1 MKKFTA
7 FALIFM
13 MFFSNIA
20 YNVNAAV
27 NVGQA
32 NQVLYGDYVVI
43 VNTNLENSQSTGSII
58 FDDSG
63 VNINSVNEVLSNEE
77 IKDTLIESNDIFNL
91 DNEQSSNNTKSV
103 VKTTYQ
109 KGEEKL
115 ISKNGGAKTAY
126 TVIGIGDKCYIWMEN
141 SLKAS
146 YDKAGK
152 TDLAA
157 SEMIKVYEG
166 RPYEMLN
173 ELSNGNIPYL
183 DNSGKLSIL
192 LENTGGSTG
201 YYGNE
206 DDITS
211 IHINTKDP
219 SEFKEGGFDNTN
231 GLLAHEGQH
240 ALFRLLTCK
249 GDAKLAHSYSWI
261 NEGIS
266 VAVMDYLW
274 GYQDNN
280 GWLTY
285 INNDNAIRKGSSLLY
300 ESYRKAASQDYA
312 MPYLFVRYL
321 AAQATNNGNP
331 IDFLK
336 KLYKMD
342 ATGKTTEQ
350 FMNEIIAT
358 ITNLKGKTFKDVL
371 GSFYVAAFS
380 PEKTGEYSFYGDP
393 VISNKVTSYPIYF
406 GESGKSLDLAATGAI
421 VVKTLGGSFTV
432 PNDAGSDIKFYAVTK
447 NNDIYKPANGS
458 GTTADPY
465 IITNE
470 DELSSI
476 GKYPN
481 AYFKLGNNIEIK
493 KGSFFTAERFTG
505 TLDGNG
511 YTISNLNKPV
521 VNTNNGTIKNLNVK
535 AKFNIEGMSSVAVI
549 ANENNGLIS
558 DIKVNGEVSV
568 KAMGNNFLSIPTVG
582 GIVGINSPAG
592 TIERV
597 AFEGNLNLDM
607 AANGAIIGGIVGS
620 NTGTVKNNYSKGNIN
635 VSQSNPGNYEL
646 NLGGLI
652 GKYSTMGVG
661 GNLRNSYSIMNLT
674 YNGSSTTVQKI
685 GSLIGNH
692 LSGQVYDSYGIDKY
706 NPMGNNP
713 ANLTGKKTLG
723 ELQNQ
728 GTFSNWDFNA
738 TWKMDNQ
745 GDKTPIFVTGSDIN
759 SISSRLSKNTFFV
772 GEKFYLYGAKLNV
785 NGVEVELTESM
796 LNMNEFDSS
805 TPGQN
810 KVINGSYMGKDF
822 TVTYNIVEPTSVSD
836 LQIYKSGK
844 VEYVEGENYSDEG
857 VVLKAKLNGASFDTY
872 IYSGFTNN
880 LNNPLTKNDTE
891 VQLTY
896 SGQTVNQN
904 ITVKEKQVSSISV
917 FSKADKSTYI
927 PGNTVDLNGIRYQ
940 LSYTDG
946 SKSKVL
952 GYKDLEKYNIKVAQ
966 TDESGKNP
974 IDFDLNKSLDE
985 SDNKKKLYI
994 YYGSKLPGE
1003 SGAISAEV
1011 VSLSVVKRLY
1021 MEDKTFRGAIGKSDF
1036 WYTDSLQNAKY
1047 DVKTTKKSGDLPPG
1061 IRLDSEP
1068 NSWSDSFRFTGTPT
1082 TLGTY
1087 VVTYTIE
1094 KLDGSDSI
1102 DVTFT
1107 FNIENISS
1115 EAKIEEIFLYK
1126 SDNGNLPEDIKGV
1139 IDDVNNTIKFTV
1151 PYGTDISK
1159 LIARPTFYKNSTL
1172 PVDFIWYG
1180 GLDFTNSITN
1190 PILYEV
1196 TAEDGKTKRTYKV
1209 SVEVLSKADV
1219 VTSIDIDNKISEIRV
1234 GTSHTF
1240 VATVNG
1246 FGSFDKNVTWKVEGA
1261 SSKNTTI
1268 DNKGKLTIGED
1279 EASPNIKVKAIAS
1292 GDTSKTVEISIKVIQ
1307 KEQLDKVE
1315 TLAWDR
1321 RLAKW
1326 VAILNAKTYELN
1338 LYKDGTLVETII
1350 VTTNEYD
1357 LTEVIRKLGAGDYS
1371 FTIVAKADGYKDS
1384 EVSDKS
1390 QVFKFKNAKP
1400 VITGAT
1406 NKEIEFGSSFNEK
1419 EGVTASDEEDK
1430 DLTSV
1435 ISVEGTVNT
1444 NKADVYT
1451 LKYSVTD
1458 SDNNITTVERKITV
1472 KEKPVTPPQD
1482 VVDSVV
1488 IEKPTNTNIEKGESL
1503 TLKAVV
1509 TGAGNISKDVNW
1521 SIEGNN
1527 SSKTNIDAN
1536 GVLTVSNDETSK
1548 TIKVIATSVTDKT
1561 KSDSIAINVIEK
1573 TMGKLNK
1580 AENLVWNGMVATWD
1594 KVENATR
1601 YKLALYRESKLIV
1614 EKTVDSNGVEI
1625 SNLVKSANTV
1635 SYNFSEYF
1643 TENGKYKFTVTAE
1656 ADGYQSSDISGED
1669 SNVNDN
1675 VNEFTNTAPEIIAN
1689 DKTIKVGDSFNEY
1702 ADVKAID
1709 KEEGDITSKIK
1720 VIKNTVVLNT
1730 PGVYEVT
1737 YKVSDKQGLTT
1748 TKTISVTVRS
1758 NEKPVITGAD
1768 NIEIKVGTV
1777 FDIKAGVEAIDK
1789 EEGSLTDKISVTGN
1803 FDYNTPGKYK
1813 ITYSITDKDGNT
1825 TTVVRT
1831 ITVVEKEIENAVIN
1845 ANNVTIKVGDI
1856 FNPLEGVTV
1865 TDPKNPNIIDTLKY
1879 TSDVDTTKPGIY
1891 KVVYEVV
1898 GSNGKLVTK
1907 TISVTVLSNEKPII
1921 TGADDIEIQFGSSFD
1936 ARKDVKATDYEDLD
1950 LTKKIVVTG
1959 DVNTSVPGTY
1969 EITYSVTDKDGNTTT
1984 IIRKV
1989 IVKEEDK
1996 PVIPEKPEV
2005 PETPEVPEIPETPEI
2020 PVEPEKPGIEEKPET
2035 PNTSDKP
2042 NDSEDVVGDSLT
2054 SENEDKKNELPQT
2067 GAAISNM
2074 QTSIFAMLSIA
2085 IGTLL
2090 NRRKRK

>member
-1 MKKFTA
+1 MKKFIA

-27 NVGQA
+27 NVGQV

-43 VNTNLENSQSTGSII
+43 VNTNIENSQSTGSII

-77 IKDTLIESNDIFNL
+77 VNDTLIESNDTLIESNDISNL
-91 DNEQSSNNTKSV
+91 DNEESSINTTPV
-103 VKTTYQ
+103 VKTTYT

-141 SLKAS
+141 SLKES
-146 YDKAGK
+146 YDKADK

-173 ELSNGNIPYL
+173 KLSNGNMPYL

-219 SEFKEGGFDNTN
+219 SQFKEGGFDNTN
-231 GLLAHEGQH
+231 GLLTHEGQH

-249 GDAKLAHSYSWI
+249 GDAKLAHNYSWI

-300 ESYRKAASQDYA
+300 ASYRKAASQDYA

-331 IDFLK
+331 IDFIK
-336 KLYKMD
+336 KIYTMN

-350 FMNEIIAT
+350 FMNEIIDT
-358 ITNLKGKTFKDVL
+358 IPNLKGKTFKDIL
-371 GSFYVAAFS
+371 GSFYVASFS
-380 PEKTGEYSFYGDP
+380 SEKTGEYSFYGDP
-393 VISNKVTSYPIYF
+393 VVSNKVTSYPIYF

-432 PNDAGSDIKFYAVTK
+432 PSDAGSDVKFYAVTK
-447 NNDIYKPANGS
+447 NNNVYKPAKGS
-458 GTTADPY
+458 GTATDPY
-465 IITNE
+465 IIINA
-470 DELSSI
+470 DELNSI

-493 KGSFFTAERFTG
+493 KDNLFTAENFTG

-511 YTISNLNKPV
+511 YTISNLSKPL

-535 AKFNIEGMSSVAVI
+535 ANFNIEAISSLAVI

-568 KAMGNNFLSIPTVG
+568 KAIGNNFLSIPTVG

-620 NTGTVKNNYSKGNIN
+620 NTGTLRNNYSKGNIN

-674 YNGSSTTVQKI
+674 YNGSATTVQKI

-692 LSGQVYDSYGIDKY
+692 LSGQVYYSYGIDKY

-713 ANLTGKKTLG
+713 ANLTGKKTLS

-759 SISSRLSKNTFFV
+759 SISTRLSKNIFFV

-810 KVINGSYMGKDF
+810 KVINGSYMGKNF
-822 TVTYNIVEPTSVSD
+822 TVTYNIVEPTSVTD
-836 LQIYKSGK
+836 LQIVESGK
-844 VEYVEGENYSDEG
+844 VAYVEGENYSDKG
-857 VVLKAKLNGASFDTY
+857 VVLKAKLNGSSFDTY

-917 FSKADKSTYI
+917 FSKADKSIYI

-966 TDESGKNP
+966 TDELGKNP

-1036 WYTDSLQNAKY
+1036 WSTDSLQNAKY

-1068 NSWSDSFRFTGTPT
+1068 NGWSDSFRFSGTPT
-1082 TLGTY
+1082 KLGTY

-1126 SDNGNLPEDIKGV
+1126 YENKGLPEDIKGV

-1151 PYGTDISK
+1151 TYGTDISK

-1246 FGSFDKNVTWKVEGA
+1246 FGSFDKNITWKVEGA

-1268 DNKGKLTIGED
+1268 DSKGKLTIGED
-1279 EASPNIKVKAIAS
+1279 ETSSSIKVKAIAS
-1292 GDTSKTVEISIKVIQ
+1292 GDTSKTVEILIKVIQ

-1315 TLAWDR
+1315 ILACDR

-1326 VAILNAKTYELN
+1326 TAILNAKKYELN

-1350 VTTNEYD
+1350 VTANEYD
-1357 LTEVIRKLGAGDYS
+1357 LTEVIRKLGAGEYR

-1384 EVSDKS
+1384 EVSNKS
-1390 QVFKFKNAKP
+1390 QVFKFTNAKP
-1400 VITGAT
+1400 VISGAT

-1435 ISVEGTVNT
+1435 LSVEGNVNT

-1451 LKYSVTD
+1451 LKYSVKD

-1472 KEKPVTPPQD
+1472 KEKPVTQFQD
-1482 VVDSVV
+1482 VVERVV
-1488 IEKPTNTNIEKGESL
+1488 IENPTTTSVEIEQSL
-1503 TLKAVV
+1503 TLKVNV
-1509 TGAGNISKDVNW
+1509 IGTGNISKDVIW

-1527 SSKTNIDAN
+1527 SSKTNINSN
-1536 GVLTVSNDETSK
+1536 GVLTVGDDETSK

-1561 KSDSIAINVIEK
+1561 KSDSISINVI
-1573 TMGKLNK
+1573 
-1580 AENLVWNGMVATWD
+1580 
-1594 KVENATR
+1594 
-1601 YKLALYRESKLIV
+1601 
-1614 EKTVDSNGVEI
+1614 
-1625 SNLVKSANTV
+1625 
-1635 SYNFSEYF
+1635 
-1643 TENGKYKFTVTAE
+1643 
-1656 ADGYQSSDISGED
+1656 
-1669 SNVNDN
+1669 
-1675 VNEFTNTAPEIIAN
+1675 
-1689 DKTIKVGDSFNEY
+1689 
-1702 ADVKAID
+1702 
-1709 KEEGDITSKIK
+1709 
-1720 VIKNTVVLNT
+1720 
-1730 PGVYEVT
+1730 
-1737 YKVSDKQGLTT
+1737 
-1748 TKTISVTVRS
+1748 VRS

-1768 NIEIKVGTV
+1768 DIEIKVGTF
-1777 FDIKAGVEAIDK
+1777 FDVNAVVEATDK
-1789 EEGSLTDKISVTGN
+1789 EEGSLTDKIFVTGN
-1803 FDYNTPGKYK
+1803 FDYNTLGEYK
-1813 ITYSITDKDGNT
+1813 ITYSVTDKDGNT

-1831 ITVVEKEIENAVIN
+1831 ITVVEEDIENAVIN
-1845 ANNVTIKVGDI
+1845 ANNLTIKVGDS

-1865 TDPKNPNIIDTLKY
+1865 TDTKNQNIIDTLKY
-1879 TSDVDTTKPGIY
+1879 TSDVDTTKAGVY
-1891 KVVYEVV
+1891 KIVYEVV

-1907 TISVTVLSNEKPII
+1907 TISVTVRSNEKSVIKG
-1921 TGADDIEIQFGSSFD
+1921 TDDIEIEFGSSFD
-1936 ARKDVKATDYEDLD
+1936 VRKGVKATDYEDLD
-1950 LTKKIVVTG
+1950 LTEKIVVTG

-1969 EITYSVTDKDGNTTT
+1969 EITYSVSDKDGNTTT

-1989 IVKEEDK
+1989 IVKEEEK

-2005 PETPEVPEIPETPEI
+2005 PETPEIPEVSEV
-2020 PVEPEKPGIEEKPET
+2020 PVEPENPGIEEKPET
-2035 PNTSDKP
+2035 PNTSNKP
-2042 NDSEDVVGDSLT
+2042 NASEDIIDNSFL
-2054 SENEDKKNELPQT
+2054 KNELPQT
-2067 GAAISNM
+2067 GAVISNI
-2074 QTSIFAMLSIA
+2074 QTSIFAILSIA
-2085 IGTLL
+2085 IGVLL
-2090 NRRKRK
+2090 NIRKRE